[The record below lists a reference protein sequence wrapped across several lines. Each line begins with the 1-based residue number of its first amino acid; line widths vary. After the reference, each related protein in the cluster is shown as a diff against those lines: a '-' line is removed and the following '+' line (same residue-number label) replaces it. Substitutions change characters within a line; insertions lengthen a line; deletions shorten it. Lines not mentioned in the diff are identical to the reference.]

1 MPELI
6 RSVVSRARIYFHDR
20 RQSPRL
26 RARLMFTVSIPRPT
40 NGNGNGSSKPTHF
53 LSGHTRDI
61 SSSSLA
67 LLVPFV
73 HLNGRH
79 LTADGC
85 TLEVRLDLGAEARI
99 RILVVP
105 ERYERLD
112 EPELGCAYLI
122 GARIVG
128 MDEPDRNLY
137 LSYVTEGLARHEL

>member
-26 RARLMFTVSIPRPT
+26 RARLMFRVSIPRPL
-40 NGNGNGSSKPTHF
+40 NGNGSGRPTHF
-53 LSGHTRDI
+53 LTGHTRDI
-61 SSSSLA
+61 SANGLG
-67 LLVPFV
+67 LLVPCV

-85 TLEVRLDLGAEARI
+85 TLEVRLDLGTEEKI
-99 RILVVP
+99 RMLVVP

-112 EPELGCAYLI
+112 DSELGCTYLI
-122 GARIVG
+122 GARIVEI
-128 MDEPDRNLY
+128 DEAERHRY
-137 LSYVTEGLARHEL
+137 LTYVTEGLARHRL